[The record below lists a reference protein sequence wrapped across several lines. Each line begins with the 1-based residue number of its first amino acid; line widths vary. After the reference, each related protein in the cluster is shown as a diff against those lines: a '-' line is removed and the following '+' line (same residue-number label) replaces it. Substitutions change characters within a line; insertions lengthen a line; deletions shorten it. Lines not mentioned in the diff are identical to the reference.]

1 MTEQADL
8 FVGARRVFWGC
19 FFLLLDFNLNFNS
32 TVTIPLLANV
42 IGWVFLWL
50 GVDEL
55 ARARPSLGL
64 LKPFCI
70 VLGACSLT
78 QFAPAVDSLLPGWL
92 NLLTAIMT
100 LYTYFQLFTDLA
112 AIAQE
117 NLWDEGLVKR
127 LRTSRTL
134 LVVCQTALFC
144 YDLLISFTA
153 LALLLMVVSL
163 SVYVFLLVQLWR
175 LSQELK
181 KQQSL

>member
-100 LYTYFQLFTDLA
+100 LYTYFQLLTDLA
-112 AIAQE
+112 ALAE
-117 NLWDEGLVKR
+117 ETLEDGNMGKK
-127 LRTSRTL
+127 LRACRTL
-134 LVVCQTALFC
+134 LVVIQTAL
-144 YDLLISFTA
+144 YLQDLFLRFPA
-153 LALLLMVVSL
+153 LAVPLFAVSFCVFFVLL
-163 SVYVFLLVQLWR
+163 FQLWGFSR
-175 LSQELK
+175 DLEDLET
-181 KQQSL
+181 